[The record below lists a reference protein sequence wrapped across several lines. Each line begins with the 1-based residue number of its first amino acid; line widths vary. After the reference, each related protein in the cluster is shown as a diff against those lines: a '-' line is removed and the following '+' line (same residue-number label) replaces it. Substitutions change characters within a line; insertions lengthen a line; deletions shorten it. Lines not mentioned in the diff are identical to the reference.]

1 MLRLLHVADLH
12 LDRAFAGQT
21 YSGCDGGQRRTILR
35 GALEAAVDLALQGGA
50 GGLTVGGDLFENEH
64 VTRDTVA
71 FIVRQLSRLSCPVVI
86 VSGNHDFSSPVS
98 PYRTVAWP
106 SHVTLALEPAPTR
119 VEFDD
124 AVVWAAGY
132 HGPEMD
138 PDVLDSFAIPPDDPR
153 AQLLLIHAVDLS
165 TLNPGLRWGG
175 LGLRADQV
183 RDAGFDHALL
193 GHIHQGQA
201 ADQMSWPGSPIPL
214 DAAEAGGNHGAL
226 WIEVDTAG
234 VRVEPV
240 ALSPLTYETVSV
252 QVDDVS
258 DSTELDVLVR
268 DQFSAMNLSGAL
280 VTCRLWGSR
289 GPGLVVSVEALATSL
304 QDLAQGVRV
313 VDATAAHV
321 DLRDLA
327 HEPNARGAAIGRL
340 LADGS
345 ATALWAAT
353 LVAEAFD
360 GEVRV
365 PQ

>member
-1 MLRLLHVADLH
+1 MLRLLHVAELRR
-12 LDRAFAGQT
+12 DRGVAGQA
-21 YSGCDGGQRRTILR
+21 YWGCEGGQRGTMLR

-86 VSGNHDFSSPVS
+86 VSGNHDFSSRVS

-214 DAAEAGGNHGAL
+214 DAAAAGGNHGAL

-258 DSTELDVLVR
+258 DSTALDVLLR

-289 GPGLVVSVEALATSL
+289 GPGLVGSVEALATSL

-313 VDATAAHV
+313 VDATPAHV
-321 DLRDLA
+321 DLPHPPPYPHTRA
-327 HEPNARGAAIGRL
+327 
-340 LADGS
+340 
-345 ATALWAAT
+345 
-353 LVAEAFD
+353 
-360 GEVRV
+360 
-365 PQ
+365 